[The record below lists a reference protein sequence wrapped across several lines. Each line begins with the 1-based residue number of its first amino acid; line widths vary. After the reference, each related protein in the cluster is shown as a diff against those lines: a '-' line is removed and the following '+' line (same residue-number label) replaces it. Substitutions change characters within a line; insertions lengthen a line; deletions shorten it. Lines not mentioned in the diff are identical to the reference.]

1 MQRHIS
7 PRNGRACI
15 LAMEIQE
22 RIKRRGRIC
31 IQECVPQARLATLAY
46 RKVLPLVS
54 RVPETQFPVAR
65 LEVVTELAHLTP
77 KPEVEQLIPIGEFF
91 VPRAGVV
98 DATETNTG
106 RDWETTGWIT
116 WTRRKEVWNR
126 RVCNSKRIERIG
138 KWHTDAG
145 RAKESPRKSAVERIG
160 CKRHRCEGRIE
171 VRTRIFKI
179 AKYRQVF
186 VADIACKGTI
196 VHLPVSRRQVRR
208 ESRKVKEEV
217 IAAALILSAELV
229 KSLYGIV
236 DTGRTG
242 IRVRIHRIRTFIERR
257 CGGVRGRMRQRC
269 VNSKCWGATRTE
281 EKAGKQPTAL
291 HTPGFVT
298 TARVEAS
305 ERHKESV
312 RRNITVTT
320 EHATKAF
327 PKIGDHNDVGLV
339 VPRASFD
346 PCLPLSNLVGRSQV
360 RVPISSA
367 DFQTAEL
374 MDQEEVDHAGDRV

>member
-1 MQRHIS
+1 M
-7 PRNGRACI
+7 
-15 LAMEIQE
+15 
-22 RIKRRGRIC
+22 
-31 IQECVPQARLATLAY
+31 
-46 RKVLPLVS
+46 PLVS
-54 RVPETQFPVAR
+54 RIPETQFPVPR

-77 KPEVEQLIPIGEFF
+77 KSEVEQLIPIGEFF
-91 VPRAGVV
+91 VPWTGVV
-98 DATETNTG
+98 DAAKANTG
-106 RDWETTGWIT
+106 RDWETTGGIT

-126 RVCNSKRIERIG
+126 RVCNSERIEWIG
-138 KWHTDAG
+138 KWHTDAA
-145 RAKESPRKSAVERIG
+145 RTEESPRHSVVERIR
-160 CKRHRCEGRIE
+160 CKRHRCERRIK

-217 IAAALILSAELV
+217 IAAALVLSAELV

-298 TARVEAS
+298 TARIEAS
-305 ERHKESV
+305 EWNKESV

-320 EHATKAF
+320 EHATSAL
-327 PKIGDHNDVGLV
+327 PEIGDHNDVGLV
-339 VPRASFD
+339 IARASFD
-346 PCLPLSNLVGRSQV
+346 PSLPLAHLVGRSEV
-360 RVPISSA
+360 CVPISTA
-367 DFQTAEL
+367 DFQTPEL
-374 MDQEEVDHAGDRV
+374 MDQEEVDHARDGVGTVHGRGAILQDVYVIDHRKRYQVDVRACAKSSAA